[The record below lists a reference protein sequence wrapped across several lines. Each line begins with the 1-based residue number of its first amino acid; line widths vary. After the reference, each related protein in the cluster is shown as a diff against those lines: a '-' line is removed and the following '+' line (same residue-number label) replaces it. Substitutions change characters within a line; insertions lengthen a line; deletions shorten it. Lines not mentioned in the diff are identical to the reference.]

1 MSMSLLTNALHTLR
15 RKIDGPLGRRLP
27 LRTLLSGILL
37 FLSLRLILVKR
48 RTTGRRS
55 KYVSNLESVGKK
67 VVDGKALNLEDAPEY
82 DIVIIG
88 GGKFVQCRLTLAFLC
103 SLTVW
108 LGTAG
113 CVLAARLSENPN
125 IRVLLLEA
133 GGRYT
138 IYIWFVT
145 VFVLIQWLVIKWAG
159 KPMRPNAT
167 WFL

>member
-1 MSMSLLTNALHTLR
+1 MSLLTNVLHTLR

-37 FLSLRLILVKR
+37 LFSLRLILVKR

-88 GGKFVQCRLTLAFLC
+88 GGKFVPCLPSYA
-103 SLTVW
+103 
-108 LGTAG
+108 
-113 CVLAARLSENPN
+113 P
-125 IRVLLLEA
+125 
-133 GGRYT
+133 
-138 IYIWFVT
+138 
-145 VFVLIQWLVIKWAG
+145 
-159 KPMRPNAT
+159 
-167 WFL
+167 